1 MCAVGWDCPTRQ
13 VNYIYSTH
21 FSFVKHRMT
30 SGCGSYWL
38 LVTRV
43 SSFAKASGGKP
54 HPPSRGARHPPPGIH
69 PRKLCLR
76 GARGR
81 WALACSRHGDMLPTI
96 WAVGNR
102 PPRPNHPR
110 KIAFS
115 WGPVSRHPSIEGNF
129 IPQRY
134 EPSSPPLEGWRLAAG
149 VVREYGF
156 IHLLSCHSRAG
167 GNKVY

>member
-1 MCAVGWDCPTRQ
+1 MR
-13 VNYIYSTH
+13 
-21 FSFVKHRMT
+21 
-30 SGCGSYWL
+30 
-38 LVTRV
+38 
-43 SSFAKASGGKP
+43 
-54 HPPSRGARHPPPGIH
+54 
-69 PRKLCLR
+69 
-76 GARGR
+76 
-81 WALACSRHGDMLPTI
+81 SRHGDMLPTI

-149 VVREYGF
+149 VVRDYG
-156 IHLLSCHSRAG
+156 IGYLLPCHSRTRGPRKYDRICGGDNAGILYPFSNNFCHSRAG
-167 GNKVY
+167 GNRAWIVISYFILEIIQRCVFYL

>member
-1 MCAVGWDCPTRQ
+1 MFHPSPRLRVTSPTPRRAERDTPRPG
-13 VNYIYSTH
+13 STH
-21 FSFVKHRMT
+21 ANYVCA
-30 SGCGSYWL
+30 G
-38 LVTRV
+38 
-43 SSFAKASGGKP
+43 
-54 HPPSRGARHPPPGIH
+54 PGV
-69 PRKLCLR
+69 
-76 GARGR
+76 GR

-96 WAVGNR
+96 WAMDNR

-149 VVREYGF
+149 VVRECGF

-167 GNKVY
+167 GNRAWIVISYLIWEVYSVLYFHPPAIRGTI

>member
-1 MCAVGWDCPTRQ
+1 MGVTGYLCHPSPT
-13 VNYIYSTH
+13 
-21 FSFVKHRMT
+21 
-30 SGCGSYWL
+30 L
-38 LVTRV
+38 RV
-43 SSFAKASGGKP
+43 ISP
-54 HPPSRGARHPPPGIH
+54 HPPSCGARHPPPGFH

-76 GARGR
+76 GARCG
-81 WALACSRHGDMLPTI
+81 
-96 WAVGNR
+96 AVGIGTFSSRGYVAHDMGGGIR

-149 VVREYGF
+149 VVRDCGIGY
-156 IHLLSCHSRAG
+156 LLPCNSRTRGPRKYDRICVG
-167 GNKVY
+167 GG